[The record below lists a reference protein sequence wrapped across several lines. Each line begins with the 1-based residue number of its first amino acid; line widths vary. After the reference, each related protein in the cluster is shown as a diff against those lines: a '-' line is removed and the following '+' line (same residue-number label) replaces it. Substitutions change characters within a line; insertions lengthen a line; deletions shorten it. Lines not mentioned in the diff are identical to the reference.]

1 MLNSIEIRNV
11 CLDELGSG
19 CGSSRV
25 RGCGMAGLAERYWE
39 ELRPSAAGRYQLDV
53 ANRYVRDKTGRGLRR
68 PRRLKLKLRPA
79 TR

>member
-1 MLNSIEIRNV
+1 
-11 CLDELGSG
+11 
-19 CGSSRV
+19 
-25 RGCGMAGLAERYWE
+25 MAGLAERYWE

-53 ANRYVRDKTGRGLRR
+53 ATRYVRAKSGRGLRR